1 MITQYRVH
9 PRPWSLPLRENST
22 EDLGDS
28 VPTTTVIAG
37 AGMKNSNGKESH
49 VRSSMFRTH
58 AGVDRIPDGR
68 I

>member
-1 MITQYRVH
+1 
-9 PRPWSLPLRENST
+9 LRENST